1 MRDYLDVAPNVAHAL
16 AAGRPVVALESTIIT
31 HGLPYPENLKLAREL
46 EEIVREGGAEPATIA
61 VIDGTLRVGCTDPEL
76 ERLATDREVAK
87 VSLRDL
93 PALLALAGTGGTTV
107 AATATIAAAAGIAVF
122 ATGGIGGVHR
132 TARGEQAWDVSAD
145 LTVLGREPVAV
156 VCAGCKSVLDLPAT
170 LEVLETLG
178 VTVLGYQT
186 DDFPAFYTRSSGYP
200 VDVRANS
207 PAAAAEVIG
216 TRRRLGLPGGV
227 LVCCPVPEEAAL
239 PGPEVEGYLAR
250 ALAEAEAAGVR
261 GREITPFLLGRLVD
275 LSGGRTLAAN
285 LALVKRNAAVAAAI
299 ALALSEA

>member
-1 MRDYLDVAPNVAHAL
+1 MRDYLDISPGVAHAL
-16 AAGRPVVALESTIIT
+16 DSGRPLVALESTIIS
-31 HGLPYPENLKLAREL
+31 HGMPFPHNLSLAREL
-46 EEIVREGGAEPATIA
+46 EAIVRDGGAEPATIA
-61 VIDGTLRVGCTDPEL
+61 VINGTLRVGCTDAEL
-76 ERLATDREVAK
+76 ERLATDQKVAK

-93 PALLALAGTGGTTV
+93 PALLALEGIGGTTV

-132 TARGEQAWDVSAD
+132 VAPGEQAWDVSAD

-156 VCAGCKSVLDLPAT
+156 VCAGCKSVLDVPAT

-178 VTVLGYQT
+178 VTVLGFQT
-186 DDFPAFYTRSSGYP
+186 DEFPSFYTRTSGYE

-207 PAAAAEVIG
+207 AAAAAEVIA

-227 LVCCPVPEEAAL
+227 LVCCPVPAEAAL
-239 PGPEVEGYLAR
+239 PAPEVEGYLAR

-261 GREITPFLLGRLVD
+261 GRTLTPFLLNRLGE

-285 LALVKRNAAVAAAI
+285 LALVRNNAAIAAAI
-299 ALALSEA
+299 GLALAEA